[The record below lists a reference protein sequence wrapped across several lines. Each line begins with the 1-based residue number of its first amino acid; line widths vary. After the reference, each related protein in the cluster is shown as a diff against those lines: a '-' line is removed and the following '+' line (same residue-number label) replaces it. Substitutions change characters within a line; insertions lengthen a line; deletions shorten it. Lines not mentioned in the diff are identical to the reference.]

1 MRKKAFHSEIS
12 LSRRILFQ
20 RLLGM
25 GGMIATG
32 TFLEACSNNSPTYYT
47 LSPMPGKILSGGP
60 AIIEVRTP
68 SIASSLDRDR
78 IVSETGSYQLGLT
91 SGAAWSEALNSM
103 IGRITALNLSQRLPN
118 SRIFA
123 QNQATFTQSDAYVE
137 LDISRFNK
145 DSKGN
150 AVVTASIA
158 VHKANANVAL
168 VGHNQLLNLENAP
181 KGSSTSDL
189 VETLSALL
197 GRIADITAQ
206 YLIALPRRS

>member
-12 LSRRILFQ
+12 LLRRILFQ

-123 QNQATFTQSDAYVE
+123 QNQATFTQPDAYVE

>member
-1 MRKKAFHSEIS
+1 MRKKAFHSEIF

-25 GGMIATG
+25 GGMIVTG

-47 LSPMPGKILSGGP
+47 LSSMPGKILSGGP

-123 QNQATFTQSDAYVE
+123 QNQATFTQPDAYVE

-168 VGHNQLLNLENAP
+168 VGHNQLLNLENVP

>member
-1 MRKKAFHSEIS
+1 MRKKAFHSEIF

-123 QNQATFTQSDAYVE
+123 QNQATFTQPDAYVE

-158 VHKANANVAL
+158 VHKANVAL

-197 GRIADITAQ
+197 GQIADITAQ
-206 YLIALPRRS
+206 YLIALPCRS

>member
-1 MRKKAFHSEIS
+1 MRKKAFHSEIF

-25 GGMIATG
+25 GGMIVTG

-68 SIASSLDRDR
+68 SIASSLDRER

-123 QNQATFTQSDAYVE
+123 QNQATFTQPDAYVE

-168 VGHNQLLNLENAP
+168 VGHNQLLNLENVP

>member
-25 GGMIATG
+25 GGMIVTG

-123 QNQATFTQSDAYVE
+123 QNQATFTQPDAYVE

>member
-123 QNQATFTQSDAYVE
+123 QNQATFTQPDAYVE